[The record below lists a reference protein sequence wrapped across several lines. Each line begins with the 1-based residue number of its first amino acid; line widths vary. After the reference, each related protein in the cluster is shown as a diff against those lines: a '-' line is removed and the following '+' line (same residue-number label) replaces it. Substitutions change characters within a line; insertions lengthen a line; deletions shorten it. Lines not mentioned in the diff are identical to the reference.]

1 MYTSARVAFRP
12 ASPPAEEGGL
22 EHRGI
27 PVETQ
32 VHGENGT
39 KSSHLGL
46 PEEFKDS
53 IAAVESDL
61 EDNLLLLNSQLGNT
75 QRTLRETL
83 RRLDSLLA
91 TWGEQL
97 RSQYQGVDQ
106 KYDGVRKQNE
116 SLSQQYESMQRRYD
130 GVQQQ
135 FKGVQHQYEGIH
147 REFEALQQFVQSL
160 QRQHE
165 ATRGECQA
173 LLAFEPTFKGYA
185 ETIRG
190 FEQRL
195 AENAAQAAAVS
206 TALEEERRRRGN
218 VEMSIGGFTQEISN
232 IRNEQIAKL
241 DGEVEQLRGAVASGQ
256 RRQGLA
262 VAVALAALVIA
273 GYVGLGKPGWP
284 VVANQIASWSQR

>member
-12 ASPPAEEGGL
+12 ASPRAEEGGL

-27 PVETQ
+27 PVETHVQ
-32 VHGENGT
+32 SENG
-39 KSSHLGL
+39 KSSHAGL
-46 PEEFKDS
+46 PQEFKDS

-97 RSQYQGVDQ
+97 QTQYQGVDQ
-106 KYDGVRKQNE
+106 KYDGVRKQYDNMA
-116 SLSQQYESMQRRYD
+116 QQFEAMQRRYD

-135 FKGVQHQYEGIH
+135 FKGVQHQTESI
-147 REFEALQQFVQSL
+147 RKEFEALQQVVQGM
-160 QRQHE
+160 QQEHE
-165 ATRGECQA
+165 ATRDQCQT
-173 LLAFEPTFKGYA
+173 LLSFEPRFKGYA
-185 ETIRG
+185 ETIQG

-206 TALEEERRRRGN
+206 TALQEEGRRRSN
-218 VEMSIGGFTQEISN
+218 VEMSIGGFTQEFSN
-232 IRNEQIAKL
+232 IRNEDIAKL
-241 DGEVEQLRGAVASGQ
+241 KGEVDQLRGVVASGQ

-262 VAVALAALVIA
+262 VSVALVALLVA